1 MTKRFLQLGLLLG
14 ATTLVA
20 GPAFAQDDAP
30 AKKKPPSLDELLG
43 LDEETEEET
52 EGAPA
57 ERVADEDAERELQRR
72 LNEEEIGDA
81 FEVAIRQMGVAAEQ
95 LDQHFDTGL
104 GTQRVQEEVLD
115 KLAFLLD
122 AAKKQNASNSS
133 SSSSSRQQSRQ
144 QQEQQPGEQKSQQSQ
159 QGPDQRGAESNAN
172 AEAPPPEQTRDLNTV
187 LDESRTEW
195 GNLPQRVR
203 EVLLQGRREKFSS
216 LYEQLTREYYRRLAE
231 EGSS

>member
-1 MTKRFLQLGLLLG
+1 MIRSFGISVILAALLG
-14 ATTLVA
+14 TPLA
-20 GPAFAQDDAP
+20 AQDAQEQ
-30 AKKKPPSLDELLG
+30 KKTPPSLDELLG
-43 LDEETEEET
+43 LDEETDEDGDGT
-52 EGAPA
+52 PA

-72 LNEEEIGDA
+72 LNEEKIGDA

-122 AAKKQNASNSS
+122 AAKKQNSGGS
-133 SSSSSRQQSRQ
+133 SSSSSRQQSKPQ
-144 QQEQQPGEQKSQQSQ
+144 PQPKPGEQKSQQQ
-159 QGPDQRGAESNAN
+159 QNPNQQASESNGQ
-172 AEAPPPEQTRDLNTV
+172 AEAPPPESARDLNSV

-203 EVLLQGRREKFSS
+203 DVLLQGRREKFSS